1 VYADELPSRAQ
12 AASPPS
18 SASAGVD
25 DQDLCLHLVIQGEQ
39 SEIGRNGGSRSP
51 AKPGDLGLGIDFAGI
66 KEGLVL
72 KGLL

>member
-1 VYADELPSRAQ
+1 MPNE
-12 AASPPS
+12 PPQNGFTQS
-18 SASAGVD
+18 GQSVVVIVD
-25 DQDLCLHLVIQGEQ
+25 GQDLCLHLVIQGEQ

>member
-1 VYADELPSRAQ
+1 VPNEAPQNGFTQSGQ
-12 AASPPS
+12 SVIVV
-18 SASAGVD
+18 VD
-25 DQDLCLHLVIQGEQ
+25 GQDLCLHLVIQGEQ